1 MTRSRKPETI
11 LGIERGQVRK
21 SSVARPVPA
30 PSPQIPAS
38 TLPSPPVAWRAARRP
53 PESNVDVETACVLIG
68 SWELKCE
75 CASAVNSAYNP
86 GMTIHETTEAILGA
100 SIEVHRALGQNCLNR
115 LIGSAC
121 ATKLKLRCESP
132 LPMAY
137 KGLRL

>member
-11 LGIERGQVRK
+11 LRIERGQVRK

-75 CASAVNSAYNP
+75 CASAVNSAYNHDHP
-86 GMTIHETTEAILGA
+86 RDDGGDPRRLYRGA
-100 SIEVHRALGQNCLNR
+100 SRTGARIA
-115 LIGSAC
+115 
-121 ATKLKLRCESP
+121 
-132 LPMAY
+132 
-137 KGLRL
+137 